1 VTDGKQA
8 VGRLLLG
15 WRRWRGAMRHDRHTA
30 RLKALVSLVCG
41 AGIAVAAV
49 AAVRSA
55 ESPPS
60 GRGLL
65 ALASFFAF
73 IAVAERY
80 PVPVEN
86 TSLRGYSLA
95 TVFNVAGIVIFGWE
109 PMVFV
114 CVLSLV
120 VGSVRTRQPPIRVAY
135 NAAVLAIAMACA
147 GLLLAALPG
156 SADHLGRLV
165 LSVCLVALGYGLPTL
180 LLVSAV
186 LGLSE
191 GKRYVET
198 LEQTFRW
205 SLLPFVFGA
214 SASLTAIVLW
224 QRSPFLIGA
233 LAGPLAAIELYE
245 RQRHKARSAMRLA
258 ATDPLTGLGNPRR
271 FHERLQQSLDEA
283 ESAGQPVALCYF
295 DLDNLKLV
303 NDEYGHPTGD
313 HVLVAVASR
322 LRHGGEAFRLGGDE
336 FAVILPG
343 RSSDEAVEIASAIL
357 ARVAALKLSDLPRQL
372 TMSCGVAVFPSEG
385 VSRGELPRLADSA
398 LYWAKDHGKNRVR
411 LYHPEALSAYALER
425 LGANPSLNDRLRAA
439 ASLADAVDARDAA
452 AGAHSRRVG
461 DLAAAVGRRLG
472 GDAEQVELLRL
483 AGHLH
488 DVGKLAIPEELLR
501 KEDPLSEAE
510 LLVLQRHPQIGFQMI
525 ESLGL
530 GPVADWVLHHHE
542 RWDGEGYPNGLVA
555 ERIPLGARII
565 FAADAWD
572 SMTSDRTYRRGLSIE
587 QALEEIQSRAG
598 SQFDPEVV
606 EALTVE
612 LGLAPEVEALSEGY
626 DRR

>member
-1 VTDGKQA
+1 M
-8 VGRLLLG
+8 
-15 WRRWRGAMRHDRHTA
+15 RRDRHTS
-30 RLKALVSLVCG
+30 RLKLLVSVVCCVG
-41 AGIAVAAV
+41 VAVAAV
-49 AAVRSA
+49 AAVRIA
-55 ESPPS
+55 QSPPS
-60 GRGLL
+60 GRHWL
-65 ALASFFAF
+65 ALGAFLVF
-73 IAVAERY
+73 IAIAERY
-80 PVPVEN
+80 PVPVES

-95 TVFNVAGIVIFGWE
+95 TVFNVAGIILFGWE

-114 CVLSLV
+114 CVLSLLA
-120 VGSVRTRQPPIRVAY
+120 GSARTRQPRMRVAY
-135 NAAVLAIAMACA
+135 NAAVLAVAMACG

-156 SADHLGRLV
+156 SASLARLV
-165 LSVCLVALGYGLPTL
+165 AAVCLVALGYGLPTL
-180 LLVSAV
+180 ILVSAA
-186 LGLSE
+186 LGISE
-191 GKRYVET
+191 GKRYLAT
-198 LEQTFRW
+198 LEQTLRW
-205 SLLPFVFGA
+205 SLLPFLFGV
-214 SASLTAIVLW
+214 SASLTTIVLW
-224 QRSPFLIGA
+224 QRSPFLIIA
-233 LAGPLAAIELYE
+233 LAGPLAAIDLYE

-258 ATDPLTGLGNPRR
+258 STDPLTGLGNPRR
-271 FHERLQQSLDEA
+271 FHERLQQTLDEA
-283 ESAGQPVALCYF
+283 ESSGQPIALCFF

-336 FAVILPG
+336 FAVILAG
-343 RSSDEAVEIASAIL
+343 SSSEEAVEVAGAIL
-357 ARVAALKLSDLPRQL
+357 ARVASLKLDELPRQL

-411 LYHPEALSAYALER
+411 LYHPDALSAYALER
-425 LGANPSLNDRLRAA
+425 LGSNPSLNDRLRAA
-439 ASLADAVDARDAA
+439 ASLADAVDARDAN

-461 DLAAAVGRRLG
+461 DLAASIGARL
-472 GDAEQVELLRL
+472 DVDDEQIELLRL

-501 KEDPLSEAE
+501 KEDPLSDAE
-510 LLVLQRHPQIGFQMI
+510 LVVLQRHPQIGFQMI

-542 RWDGEGYPNGLVA
+542 RWDGQGYPNGLVA
-555 ERIPLGARII
+555 EKIPLGARII

-587 QALEEIQSRAG
+587 QALEEINNRAG

-606 EALTVE
+606 EALTIE
-612 LGLAPEVEALSEGY
+612 LDLAPERELASEA
-626 DRR
+626 

>member
-1 VTDGKQA
+1 VTSVGRT
-8 VGRLLLG
+8 GRLLVG
-15 WRRWRGAMRHDRHTA
+15 WRRWRGAMRRDRHTS
-30 RLKALVSLVCG
+30 RLKLLVSVVCCVG
-41 AGIAVAAV
+41 AAIAAV
-49 AAVRSA
+49 AAVRIA
-55 ESPPS
+55 QSPPS
-60 GRGLL
+60 GRHWL
-65 ALASFFAF
+65 ALGAFLVF
-73 IAVAERY
+73 IAIAERY
-80 PVPVEN
+80 PVPVES

-95 TVFNVAGIVIFGWE
+95 TVFNVAGIILFGWE

-114 CVLSLV
+114 CVLSLLA
-120 VGSVRTRQPPIRVAY
+120 GSARTRQPRMRVAY
-135 NAAVLAIAMACA
+135 NAAVLAIAMACG

-156 SADHLGRLV
+156 SASLARLV
-165 LSVCLVALGYGLPTL
+165 AAVCLVALGYGLPTL
-180 LLVSAV
+180 ILVSAA
-186 LGLSE
+186 LGISE
-191 GKRYVET
+191 GKRYLAT
-198 LEQTFRW
+198 LEQTLRW
-205 SLLPFVFGA
+205 SLLPFLFGA
-214 SASLTAIVLW
+214 SASLTTIVLW
-224 QRSPFLIGA
+224 QRSPFLIVA
-233 LAGPLAAIELYE
+233 LAGPLAAIDLYE

-258 ATDPLTGLGNPRR
+258 STDPLTGLGNPRR
-271 FHERLQQSLDEA
+271 FHERLQQTLDEA
-283 ESAGQPVALCYF
+283 ESSGQPIALCFF

-336 FAVILPG
+336 FAVILAG
-343 RSSDEAVEIASAIL
+343 SSSEGAVEVAGAIL
-357 ARVAALKLSDLPRQL
+357 ARVASLKLDELPRQL

-411 LYHPEALSAYALER
+411 LYHPDALSAYALER
-425 LGANPSLNDRLRAA
+425 LGSNPSLNDRLRAA
-439 ASLADAVDARDAA
+439 ASLADAIDARDAN

-461 DLAAAVGRRLG
+461 DLAASIGARL
-472 GDAEQVELLRL
+472 DVDDEQIELLRL

-501 KEDPLSEAE
+501 KEDPLSDAE
-510 LLVLQRHPQIGFQMI
+510 LVVLQRHPQIGFQMI

-542 RWDGEGYPNGLVA
+542 RWDGQGYPNGLAA
-555 ERIPLGARII
+555 EKIPLGARII

-587 QALEEIQSRAG
+587 QALEEIRSRAG

-612 LGLAPEVEALSEGY
+612 LGLSPERELASGA
-626 DRR
+626 